1 MNRVLSWPYTPIFPG
16 LLEAIQGDRNKTV
29 VTEQGTIRF
38 DLLLGPVEMKF
49 CSVEQTLPP
58 GTEVYVWW

>member
-38 DLLLGPVEMKF
+38 DLLLGPGVMK
-49 CSVEQTLPP
+49 L
-58 GTEVYVWW
+58 